1 MNTVKKI
8 RIIINNP
15 DDEIRKSQYRFI
27 RDSQYAQYQ
36 GLNRCMGYLIS
47 GYYSNNMD
55 LSCEKFKEHQRR
67 ITNSSSIFQ
76 GINFGIGIDSK
87 SNIIQRVKK
96 DFKSAIKNGM
106 ARGERNVNN
115 YRRTFPLM
123 TRGRNLKFIYDENKK
138 DILINWVNK
147 IQFKCILGENKNLK
161 EVKNILDKV
170 INKEY
175 SVSQSLM
182 YFNNKNELI
191 LILTLNIPMKKEK
204 YTPIKDRVLEIDFGK
219 EVPVYMSIN
228 DKPYIKKSLGDF
240 SEFNRMKLQF
250 KARSKRLYEQLKFS
264 KGGRGKK
271 DKFKSIEGF
280 REKQRNFIKTYNHFL
295 SKNIVEFALKHRCE
309 YICLKKLDKSRENNS
324 WSYYELEEKII
335 YKAERKG
342 IIVKKIDSSD
352 MCDKFNENEYVN

>member
-123 TRGRNLKFIYDENKK
+123 TKRTKLKIY
-138 DILINWVNK
+138 I
-147 IQFKCILGENKNLK
+147 
-161 EVKNILDKV
+161 
-170 INKEY
+170 
-175 SVSQSLM
+175 
-182 YFNNKNELI
+182 
-191 LILTLNIPMKKEK
+191 
-204 YTPIKDRVLEIDFGK
+204 
-219 EVPVYMSIN
+219 
-228 DKPYIKKSLGDF
+228 
-240 SEFNRMKLQF
+240 
-250 KARSKRLYEQLKFS
+250 
-264 KGGRGKK
+264 
-271 DKFKSIEGF
+271 
-280 REKQRNFIKTYNHFL
+280 
-295 SKNIVEFALKHRCE
+295 
-309 YICLKKLDKSRENNS
+309 
-324 WSYYELEEKII
+324 
-335 YKAERKG
+335 
-342 IIVKKIDSSD
+342 
-352 MCDKFNENEYVN
+352 